1 MTKLVLYAGLLLS
14 IAATRP
20 GQAQQVTA
28 PAADT
33 VGHEMFT
40 YAKGTDRYYL
50 GTLVKANGMQLPAYL
65 PTRHTG
71 FKGRISYFLPPL
83 SAANGLQH
91 RRSINVKKIKRMEVR
106 GRSYESIVLNGK
118 PIDILAVQ
126 LLDGPVTL
134 ATIALARA
142 IPIPIPLGVGLPLP
156 IVGIPLSDN
165 NLWYLRRNDE
175 WTQIRRAKFAIALSA
190 YLADEPVLAAKIARQ
205 EANYGYRNM
214 PVIIAEYNELRR
226 QKQ

>member
-1 MTKLVLYAGLLLS
+1 M
-14 IAATRP
+14 AATQT
-20 GQAQQVTA
+20 GQAQQVPA

-50 GTLVKANGMQLPAYL
+50 GTLVKADGMQLPAYL
-65 PTRHTG
+65 PTQRLG
-71 FKGRISYFLPPL
+71 FRGRISYFLPPL
-83 SAANGLQH
+83 TAANELQH
-91 RRSINVKKIKRMEVR
+91 RRSINVKKIKRMEVK
-106 GRSYESIVLNGK
+106 GRSYESIVLHGK

-134 ATIALARA
+134 ATIAIARA

-156 IVGIPLSDN
+156 IIGIPLSDN
-165 NLWYLRRNDE
+165 NLWYLRRNND
-175 WTQIRRAKFAIALSA
+175 WTQIRRAKFATTLSA
-190 YLADEPVLAAKIARQ
+190 YLADEPELAAKIARQ
-205 EANYGYRNM
+205 EANYLYLNM
-214 PVIIAEYNELRR
+214 PVIIAAYNELRR